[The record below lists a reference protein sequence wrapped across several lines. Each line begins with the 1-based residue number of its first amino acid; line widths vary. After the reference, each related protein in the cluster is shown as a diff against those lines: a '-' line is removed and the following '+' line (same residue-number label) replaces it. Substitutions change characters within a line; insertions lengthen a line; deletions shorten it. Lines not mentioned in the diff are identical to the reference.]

1 MIESG
6 TDPAVIKSLVIFG
19 SVLLLILYTARLYL
33 RVKVSLFM
41 SFMLVGWL
49 VVATLIVVNGCATQP
64 PPVIVQQ
71 APPPKP
77 PQIIIPPDP
86 YQGLPADVVAAIKGG
101 STDTINNGITTIYP
115 YSADEQWTVNCQPL
129 EATEIRLAPDEY
141 TDKDNTVL
149 GDSVRWDIKIGGQA
163 VMVKPLGDAMDP
175 KMQTNLVIHTDK
187 RSYHLLLRIRKPFSA
202 AIAWYYPDTVKAEDA
217 ARQAAIKEAAAQGNQ
232 TADPP
237 ATAVPATQTEASQR

>member
-1 MIESG
+1 MRKFLIA
-6 TDPAVIKSLVIFG
+6 T
-19 SVLLLILYTARLYL
+19 VLLA
-33 RVKVSLFM
+33 
-41 SFMLVGWL
+41 
-49 VVATLIVVNGCATQP
+49 GCATQP
-64 PPVIVQQ
+64 PPPIIVQQ

-77 PQIIIPPDP
+77 QIVIPPDP
-86 YQGLPADVVAAIKGG
+86 YQGLPADVVAAIKSG
-101 STDTINNGITTIYP
+101 STDTIKNGITTIYP
-115 YSADEQWTVNCQPL
+115 YSPDVQWTLNCQPL

-187 RSYHLLLRIRKPFSA
+187 RSYHLLLRIHKPFST

-237 ATAVPATQTEASQR
+237 TPATTPATQTEASQR